1 MGEGAALLCSIP
13 LTLLWLSEAELV
25 FLKSHYL
32 CEVGKERARKKDFSK
47 IRSFL
52 IFLPVMFTIH
62 SNELRK
68 ILICSGIRTLV
79 SLS

>member
-13 LTLLWLSEAELV
+13 LTLLWLSEAELG

-47 IRSFL
+47 IRSILGKGFL
-52 IFLPVMFTIH
+52 KGKI
-62 SNELRK
+62 NLREE
-68 ILICSGIRTLV
+68 RWRE
-79 SLS
+79 